1 MGGLQLLDSG
11 SDSENEN
18 GNDDVPQLKINE
30 DFARRYEHNKKREEL
45 QRYEELKKRGLVA
58 DPSEDSDSEPDFES
72 DDDYVHVA
80 NSKKRELEFLD
91 GLLKVKKQD
100 PILKNKDVVLFNS
113 DGTEIIG
120 NNGGEGKA
128 KNKKKMY
135 LKDVNAKHLMED
147 GPELA
152 EEDDKNIDKN
162 SKVYNEEQERIRR
175 EFLQAA
181 AAEEDDDDGEFLIE
195 KNKNAAG
202 NDDDDDT
209 VDNDQYEKAL
219 DECFPESDEN
229 AMFLKKFFKDQLWKE
244 DKDPELKDEDLEMV
258 SEDEMEIERQEEY
271 EYRFQENAGD
281 RIMGHSRQVEGSVRK
296 KVKARKEQRKSKEER
311 MEIARLE
318 REEELRHLKNLKKKE
333 NDEKVKKIMEIA
345 GLKEGEESTFDPK
358 ELEKEYDPQE
368 YDRMMKKAFG
378 EEYYQAEDADLER
391 YSDMEEDDEIE
402 KPDFDKEDEL
412 LGLPKGWE
420 TVGSSDGFLA
430 AREKRAKKE
439 MMDEYYKLDYEDTI
453 GDLKTRFKYAKI
465 KPNRY
470 GLTTAEILAMDEK
483 ELNQYVSLK
492 KLAPYTEKEWKVPNN
507 KRMEIKQK
515 AKEIFRQGNVGNKK
529 NRKKLRISDAAKD
542 SSLSKGATGQSSMS
556 AREHGKELVG
566 DSNGGKTESRSAR
579 RRRHQAARKLP
590 ASRLMAYGVVPVKS
604 KKKGKH

>member
-1 MGGLQLLDSG
+1 MGGLQLLDSA

-128 KNKKKMY
+128 KNKKTMY

>member
-1 MGGLQLLDSG
+1 MGGLQLLDSA

-100 PILKNKDVVLFNS
+100 PILKNRDVVLFNS

>member
-244 DKDPELKDEDLEMV
+244 DKDPELKEEDLEMV

-515 AKEIFRQGNVGNKK
+515 AKEIFRHGNVGNKK